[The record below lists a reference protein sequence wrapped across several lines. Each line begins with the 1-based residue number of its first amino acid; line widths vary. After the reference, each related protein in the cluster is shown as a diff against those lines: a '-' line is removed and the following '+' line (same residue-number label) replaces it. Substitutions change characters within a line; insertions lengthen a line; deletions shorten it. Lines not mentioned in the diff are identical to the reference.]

1 MTELNLRRLI
11 WTPML
16 AAVPAFWISI
26 AIGQP
31 ALAVGAMLLAAGVT
45 MGAAALRL

>member
-11 WTPML
+11 WGTML
-16 AAVPAFWISI
+16 AAVPAFWLGI
-26 AIGQP
+26 AIGKP

-45 MGAAALRL
+45 LGAAALRL